1 VFKKPTSGRLQLT
14 IQWLALG
21 ILLVPGSA
29 LGQSGGTMRL
39 SEAEF
44 LATLDSLHPAVV
56 SLAGELARAE
66 GARQSAG
73 ALENPAIEFEYEA
86 PADQAD
92 QSTLK
97 LGWKPPLDGK
107 RGLAVAAGEE
117 AVAAASQ
124 TLHWARLKLRQD
136 MREVFADWALAER
149 RKALVGQH
157 LESLRELEARLNV
170 RAERGEESQLTAR
183 RFALAL
189 TEVRTELARSE
200 ADLAQFCGKALALR
214 ADLPSD
220 VVAVLPDPP
229 AVPQTL
235 DGSVRPDI
243 VALRHEVEETM
254 LRRRLAG
261 RVLEFPTL
269 VAGWTRI
276 SLRNEDF
283 DGPYFGVAW
292 DVPLF
297 DRNQGQRHEMTQS
310 IAIAEARL
318 SLAGRKAEQ
327 RMSAA
332 LTAYAALHQ
341 SLSEIAEVVE
351 GAPELVDAA
360 SASFLA
366 GESSMT
372 DLLETLRSVLDS
384 QLAALELQARVLAAH
399 RELELS
405 AGRVLTQGDS

>member
-1 VFKKPTSGRLQLT
+1 
-14 IQWLALG
+14 
-21 ILLVPGSA
+21 
-29 LGQSGGTMRL
+29 
-39 SEAEF
+39 
-44 LATLDSLHPAVV
+44 
-56 SLAGELARAE
+56 
-66 GARQSAG
+66 
-73 ALENPAIEFEYEA
+73 
-86 PADQAD
+86 
-92 QSTLK
+92 
-97 LGWKPPLDGK
+97 
-107 RGLAVAAGEE
+107 
-117 AVAAASQ
+117 
-124 TLHWARLKLRQD
+124 
-136 MREVFADWALAER
+136 
-149 RKALVGQH
+149 
-157 LESLRELEARLNV
+157 
-170 RAERGEESQLTAR
+170 
-183 RFALAL
+183 
-189 TEVRTELARSE
+189 
-200 ADLAQFCGKALALR
+200 
-214 ADLPSD
+214 
-220 VVAVLPDPP
+220 
-229 AVPQTL
+229 
-235 DGSVRPDI
+235 
-243 VALRHEVEETM
+243 M